1 MSSGATT
8 TLVPAAGNGSA
19 ALSGE
24 AAGFTCQL
32 IGAGFWSPTLANWPQ
47 ARGALAGGVQ
57 PSTDPQPIPAPTQ
70 LPGSERRRAAQT
82 VSLALAASQQA
93 VASAG
98 IDPRELLAVFASAH
112 GDLPVIDHLCSTLV
126 HTPTLVSPTRFL
138 QSIHNAPAGTWSL
151 LAHNHQANTA
161 VSAAAHSFAAG
172 WLEAAV
178 LVETEQRPVLLVAY
192 DTAAVG
198 ALTHT
203 TASRGALAVALV
215 LAPDSTPGHPMARVR
230 WLLRSGAGPATPS
243 TSSAGRALGDNGMAH
258 ALPFFEALAQ
268 LEQPRAG
275 ALAGRPPASRL
286 LLPTSAHQHLHMTLE
301 VGANRPASEPGAPAR

>member
-1 MSSGATT
+1 MSPIASPSSAPATGTANAAPDGA
-8 TLVPAAGNGSA
+8 AAS
-19 ALSGE
+19 
-24 AAGFTCQL
+24 FTCHIL
-32 IGAGFWSPTLANWPQ
+32 GVGFWSPTLANWRV
-47 ARGALAGGVQ
+47 ACGALAGQ
-57 PSTDPQPIPAPTQ
+57 TTSRADPQPIPAPTQ
-70 LPGSERRRAAQT
+70 LQGSERRRAAQT

-93 VASAG
+93 VDSAG

-151 LAHNHQANTA
+151 LAHNHLANTA

-178 LVETEQRPVLLVAY
+178 LVETERRPVLLVAY

-215 LAPDSTPGHPMARVR
+215 LAPDSTPGHPMAHVH
-230 WLLRSGAGPATPS
+230 WQLRSGAGPATPC
-243 TSSAGRALGDNGMAH
+243 TSAAGRALGENGMAH
-258 ALPFFEALAQ
+258 SLPFFEALAQ

-275 ALAGRPPASRL
+275 ASADQPPAPWL
-286 LLPTSAHQHLHMTLE
+286 LLPTSAHQHLHMTLA
-301 VGANRPASEPGAPAR
+301 VDANRPASQPWAPAR